1 MAISRSQMYRQL
13 KNKGGIMQLET
24 RQPFI
29 FGGIAKSVKKA
40 VKGVSKGIKD
50 LVSSDVGKMALLAAG
65 TYGLGG
71 GFSAGGFKFGNL
83 PGAGFFGKGSLN
95 PLKALSV
102 GGDIMQSPFGSAL
115 SKVGIPT
122 SLSGLMSKE
131 TLGKGAALLGGSA
144 LISSLFGGDMQA
156 AQQAYQQN
164 PGMVKQYIKQ
174 YYRNINPKASDQEIE
189 EFANSQLSE
198 YAAKQDLADGG
209 RVGFEEGGTFLTM
222 EEAAER
228 DPAMF
233 MDTTTYNPIPADA
246 DRQGAADIAR
256 IMMGISDLPRDEGE
270 IEDDTMSSTE
280 YMYNEYLIPKRKE
293 LMENFGLT
301 MKEADDLIREEM
313 LKLRDKKSE
322 GGMPTGIMRLNQAGV
337 KERDYREDGGFVPVG
352 IKEKADDVPAMLSKN
367 EFVMTAD
374 AVRGAGDGDVEKG
387 AQRMYRVMKT
397 LENGGRI

>member
-50 LVSSDVGKMALLAAG
+50 LVSSDVGKLALAAAG
-65 TYGLGG
+65 TYYLGG
-71 GFSAGGFKFGNL
+71 GNLFGLQRAGLSTPGFALSNL
-83 PGAGFFGKGSLN
+83 PGAGLFAKAAPGVVPTGPRELGLATRGLGIK
-95 PLKALSV
+95 KAL
-102 GGDIMQSPFGSAL
+102 G
-115 SKVGIPT
+115 T
-122 SLSGLMSKE
+122 
-131 TLGKGAALLGGSA
+131 GAKILGGSA
-144 LISSLFGGDMQA
+144 LIGSFFGGDMQQ
-156 AQQAYQQN
+156 AQEMYRRN
-164 PGMVKQYIKQ
+164 PGTIKNYLLQ
-174 YYRNINPKASDQEIE
+174 YYKNVNSDRADEPGFEQEAE
-189 EFANSQLSE
+189 EFATSQLGE
-198 YAAKQDLADGG
+198 YAAKQELAEGG

-313 LKLRDKKSE
+313 LKLRDKKAE

>member
-13 KNKGGIMQLET
+13 KNRGGIMQLET

-40 VKGVSKGIKD
+40 VKGVTSGIKD
-50 LVSSDVGKMALLAAG
+50 LVSSDIGKMALLAAG
-65 TYGLGG
+65 TYKLGG
-71 GFSAGGFKFGNL
+71 GDFGALFRGGPTGFSFQNL
-83 PGAGFFGKGSLN
+83 PGAGLFAKSAPNIVDEVALTGGGLGIG
-95 PLKALSV
+95 KAL
-102 GGDIMQSPFGSAL
+102 
-115 SKVGIPT
+115 KT
-122 SLSGLMSKE
+122 
-131 TLGKGAALLGGSA
+131 GAAVLGGSA
-144 LISSLFGGDMQA
+144 LIGSFFGGDMQQ
-156 AQQAYQQN
+156 AQEMYRRN
-164 PGMVKQYIKQ
+164 PGTIKNYLLQ
-174 YYRNINPKASDQEIE
+174 YYKNVNSDRADEPGFEQEAE
-189 EFANSQLSE
+189 EFATSQLSE
-198 YAAKQDLADGG
+198 YAAKQELADGG
-209 RVGFEEGGTFLTM
+209 RVGFEKGGTFLTM

-246 DRQGAADIAR
+246 DRQNAADIAR

-313 LKLRDKKSE
+313 LKLRDKKAE
-322 GGMPTGIMRLNQAGV
+322 GGMPMGIMRLNQAGV